1 VGPRTRGGEELH
13 DTIDN
18 MICQWEKCSSP
29 AKYVYYDRDG
39 EWVLCKKHVDRART
53 IDDIESGLK
62 MGVLAGLIGS
72 LF

>member
-1 VGPRTRGGEELH
+1 
-13 DTIDN
+13 

-39 EWVLCKKHVDRART
+39 EWVLCKKHVDRAKT